1 MPNDKTTKAKLDG
14 HINVNDP
21 CELSEWS
28 QKLGFSA
35 DQIRHAVATVG
46 TSVKNVMKELK
57 K

>member
-46 TSVKNVMKELK
+46 TSAKNVMKELK